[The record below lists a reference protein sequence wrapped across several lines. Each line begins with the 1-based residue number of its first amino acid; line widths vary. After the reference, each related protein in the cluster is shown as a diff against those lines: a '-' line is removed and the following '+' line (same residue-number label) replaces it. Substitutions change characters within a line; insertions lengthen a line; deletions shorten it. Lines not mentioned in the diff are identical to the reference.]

1 MALPKKPVAFLIL
14 LAVVLL
20 VVAISFFVFDG
31 SSWSFTINGDTSKS
45 VNSSLYAKLE
55 NCTRTYDGVT
65 GIPLEFFLYYYGVY
79 PVESVSYGGATL
91 NWSAAAYSADKD
103 IPLLVGPDGAIHYKG
118 ATAVVKNV
126 EVAVSEKPSAS
137 TLDIAPSILYALN
150 EGGREGLIHGKA
162 GRVVLIY
169 IDALG
174 YYRYED
180 ALSRGLVDN
189 MSSLGEPIKAIC
201 VYPSIT
207 QNNAK
212 SMATGLAPN
221 LSKGDFRSY
230 EPAGK
235 TIVDVLNEN
244 GKSAVWVDGPSPP
257 VNISAT
263 VSRVDSNG
271 DGTPDDEVADAAIW
285 ECRTGANLTIVHFK
299 STDTVMHAYGP
310 YSEEGRG
317 SLKAI
322 DSYVGKILKALDNG
336 TVVVICSDHGC
347 HAIENGGNHGTL
359 LPDDMYIPIIV
370 GSV

>member
-1 MALPKKPVAFLIL
+1 MASPKKHALAIFL
-14 LAVVLL
+14 LAFIILA
-20 VVAISFFVFDG
+20 VAASFFMHG
-31 SSWSFTINGDTSKS
+31 GEWSFTINGDASKS
-45 VNSSLYAKLE
+45 VNSSLYARLASCE
-55 NCTRTYDGVT
+55 RTYDGVT

-79 PVESVSYGGATL
+79 PVESVSYSGATL
-91 NWSAAAYSADKD
+91 NWSAAAFSADKD
-103 IPLLVGPDGAIHYKG
+103 IPLLVGRDGSIHYKG
-118 ATAVVKNV
+118 ATATVKNV
-126 EVAVSEKPSAS
+126 EAATQERPNAS
-137 TLDIAPSILYALN
+137 ILDIGPSILYALD
-150 EGGREGLIHGKA
+150 EGGREGLIHGRA

-169 IDALG
+169 VDALG

-180 ALSRGLVDN
+180 ALSMGLVDN
-189 MSSLGEPIKAIC
+189 MSSIGEPIKAVC

-235 TIVDVLNEN
+235 TIVDVLNED
-244 GKSAVWVDGPSPP
+244 GRSAVWVDGISPP

-263 VSRVDSNG
+263 VSRMDSNG
-271 DGTPDDEVADAAIW
+271 DGTSDDEVAEAAIW
-285 ECRTGANLTIVHFK
+285 EYRTGASLTIVHFK
-299 STDTVMHAYGP
+299 GTDTVMHSYSP

-317 SLKAI
+317 SLKTI
-322 DSYVGKILKALDNG
+322 DCYVGKILKALDNG

-347 HAIENGGNHGTL
+347 HAIDDGGNHGTL

-370 GSV
+370 GRV